1 MASETRRIAQALVER
16 RTERFDSR
24 HSLEESKARLD
35 AAFARLQP
43 RDATDFTPEWTVEG
57 GATRLE
63 AHFAPSRRAQRL
75 LLAAS
80 IALTLLVAASAW
92 TILSP
97 QEDAAIGFLV
107 PLLTVLA
114 IFAFPLV
121 AVALGSHREAE
132 EAGIRRAIRKA
143 LLDEDDR
150 FPAPQRWDD

>member
-1 MASETRRIAQALVER
+1 MKNRCALLAVMYGWFQAGDNQLLYRKTPPELV
-16 RTERFDSR
+16 FSVD
-24 HSLEESKARLD
+24 HGH
-35 AAFARLQP
+35 FFP
-43 RDATDFTPEWTVEG
+43 GGPEWTVEG

-107 PLLTVLA
+107 PLLTALA

-150 FPAPQRWDD
+150 FPAPQRWDDED